1 MNELEK
7 TILFNKLLVLYKPL
21 LSKTQ
26 QEILDEYYCVNLS
39 ISEIAEERGVSRAAV
54 EDAIKK
60 GSNKLLEY
68 EKTLQFLKKQE
79 NNGVLLRKLKEK
91 CSDEEIIKII
101 EELERSI

>member
-7 TILFNKLLVLYKPL
+7 TILFNKLLALYKSL

-68 EKTLQFLKKQE
+68 EKSLQFLKKQE
-79 NNGVLLRKLKEK
+79 NIGVLLRKLKEK
-91 CSDEEIIKII
+91 CSDKEIIKII